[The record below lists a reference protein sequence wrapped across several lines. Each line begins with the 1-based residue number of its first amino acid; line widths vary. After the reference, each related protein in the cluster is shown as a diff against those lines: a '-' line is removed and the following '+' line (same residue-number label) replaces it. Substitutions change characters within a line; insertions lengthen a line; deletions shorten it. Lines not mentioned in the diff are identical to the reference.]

1 MIVFGDNP
9 TAEIRRRSDSWMFIY
24 VALGFA
30 LSIEGTFLQM
40 IEPLR
45 FPYNLIF
52 YTAFIAVTTWLFIC
66 NRWFQNKLI
75 ALKRRYKDKPL

>member
-1 MIVFGDNP
+1 MRVTDDLEGK
-9 TAEIRRRSDSWMFIY
+9 IRRGPVAWTFIY

-45 FPYNLIF
+45 FPWNLVA
-52 YTAFIAVTTWLFIC
+52 YVALMAVTIWLFTS
-66 NRWFQNKLI
+66 NRWFHEKLVEIKDRMENK
-75 ALKRRYKDKPL
+75 AR